1 MAYSLQD
8 FCRDTRDILK
18 TGDASR
24 PVIEKIRVRME
35 QIIADPAFVTEYF
48 GAGQVPG
55 IKKIYTDPQL
65 GFEVMTYRYEQ
76 AQRSQPHDHGASWA
90 VYGQVRA
97 HTDMTEWERT
107 DDGSSRDRAQLKVKR
122 EYRLN
127 PGQAG
132 VYFVRELHST
142 ATAEGSCYLRITG
155 TDLEM
160 IERLRIDPATGKV
173 DRIHS
178 RQLTG

>member
-1 MAYSLQD
+1 MAYLLQD

-18 TGDASR
+18 AGGASR

-35 QIIADPAFVTEYF
+35 RIITDPQFIAEYF
-48 GAGQVPG
+48 GARQPPG
-55 IKKIYTDPQL
+55 MKKIYSDPEL
-65 GFEVMTYRYEQ
+65 GFEVMTYRYEK
-76 AQRSQPHDHGASWA
+76 AQSSQPHDHGDSWA
-90 VYGQVRA
+90 VYGQVRE

-107 DDGSSRDRAQLKVKR
+107 DDGSSRDRAQLKVKHQ
-122 EYRLN
+122 YRLN

-142 ATAEGSCYLRITG
+142 ATADGSCYLRITG

-160 IERLRIDPATGKV
+160 IERLLIDAATGKV
-173 DRIHS
+173 ERIHS
-178 RQLTG
+178 RELSE